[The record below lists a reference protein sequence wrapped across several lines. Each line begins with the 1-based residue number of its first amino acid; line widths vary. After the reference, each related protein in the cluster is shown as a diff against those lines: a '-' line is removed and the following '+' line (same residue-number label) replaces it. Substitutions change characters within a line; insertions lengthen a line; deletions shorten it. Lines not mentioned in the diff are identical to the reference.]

1 MKIVLDSCIVLQVA
15 FTRKPLR
22 IVWDNFLEENYTL
35 CVTDEI
41 LYEYEEKIAQLTGN
55 RDVAQTVIN
64 IILNANNVERVNVFY
79 HYGLI
84 KADADDNKFVDC
96 AITANARYVVT
107 EDTHFNELKHIEFP
121 KVDVINMSDFVEI
134 LKNMDDVGRHK

>member
-96 AITANARYVVT
+96 AISANARYVVT
-107 EDTHFNELKHIEFP
+107 EDTHFNELKQIEFP
-121 KVDVINMSDFVEI
+121 KVDVIDMMDFIEI
-134 LKNMDDVGRHK
+134 LKNF

>member
-22 IVWDNFLEENYTL
+22 IVWDKFLEEDYTL

-55 RDVAQTVIN
+55 RDVAQTVID
-64 IILNANNVERVNVFY
+64 IILNANNVERINVFY

-84 KADADDNKFVDC
+84 KADSDDNKFVDC

-107 EDTHFNELKHIEFP
+107 EDTHFNELKLIEFP
-121 KVDVINMSDFVEI
+121 KVNVINMLDFIEI
-134 LKNMDDVGRHK
+134 LKNESKEK

>member
-15 FTRKPLR
+15 FTKKPLR
-22 IVWDNFLEENYTL
+22 IVWDKFLEEDYTL

-41 LYEYEEKIAQLTGN
+41 LYEYEEKIVQLTGN

-96 AITANARYVVT
+96 AISANARYVVT
-107 EDTHFNELKHIEFP
+107 EDTHFKELKQIEFP
-121 KVDVINMSDFVEI
+121 KVDVIDMMDFIEI
-134 LKNMDDVGRHK
+134 LKGF